1 MSMPSEAPWM
11 VRIVAHRGRSEKC
24 EVPIL
29 DEQIVRS
36 WFEQIGY
43 GISYFGNV
51 PVEGVEGVEE
61 DEKQPVN
68 LSNQISHDF
77 ESHKLP

>member
-1 MSMPSEAPWM
+1 M

-29 DEQIVRS
+29 DEEMVRKG
-36 WFEQIGY
+36 FEQVGHE
-43 GISYFGNV
+43 ISYFGNV

-68 LSNQISHDF
+68 LS
-77 ESHKLP
+77 KPT